1 MKALRGKLRA
11 AALFALCAALTFA
24 LPAWAAATP
33 DAASDIPGA
42 ANLLNNDALF
52 YGYLLRRAG
61 ASNDAVLM
69 SNAASL
75 LEEPNRTTC
84 EKLKAVVA
92 EVASGERTSSVLRVT
107 YPGFQKFWSAAELG
121 VANIVEDGHITED
134 AKAALLNKMRA
145 CFVEIDEQAADNGFT
160 KKSTE
165 RIVSAL
171 ISDCPYEM
179 YWFDGT
185 QGYASDMAQEF
196 FTFTAE
202 WKKGEGYC
210 IAPYVSEDGD
220 TVELAYEFS
229 MLVSADFGEGA
240 EINPNLRA
248 RIDAA
253 LDRAS
258 SIVTKYAGK
267 GDYEKLLGYATEICD
282 LTDYD
287 YPAAQN
293 SETTPYGDPWQLI
306 SVFDGDDSTKVVCE
320 GYAKAFKY
328 LCDLS
333 AFSSPKVECRLV
345 SGALSGGTGGGQHM
359 WNVVTMENG
368 KNYLVDVTNSDN
380 TRGASF
386 LFLKGAAPDNADAT
400 RYTFYNDII
409 FLYDDQTVGLWGSE
423 WLTLDT
429 ADYDPSEPSAPS
441 ASLRLGGYGLS
452 VSGKAVSMD
461 DLRGGAEI
469 AVTKDDADADG
480 NVTICLAAYSAE
492 GRMEYAQLQELN
504 LSQSSGTFQTQ
515 ALPDG
520 AAYARFIAVNADFV
534 PLASA
539 QTPD

>member
-1 MKALRGKLRA
+1 MKALRGKLRT
-11 AALFALCAALTFA
+11 AALFALCAALAFA

-33 DAASDIPGA
+33 DAAPDIPGA
-42 ANLLNNDALF
+42 ANLLDNDALF
-52 YGYLLRRAG
+52 YGYLLQRAG

-69 SNAASL
+69 SDAASL

-84 EKLKAVVA
+84 EKLKAIVA
-92 EVASGERTSSVLRVT
+92 EIASGERTSAVLRVT

-210 IAPYVSEDGD
+210 IAPYIPGDGD

-229 MLVSADFGEGA
+229 MSVSADFGEGA

-248 RIDAA
+248 RIDTA
-253 LDRAS
+253 LDKAS
-258 SIVTKYAGK
+258 SIVKQYAGK
-267 GDYEKLLGYATEICD
+267 GDYGKLLGYATEICG

-293 SETTPYGDPWQLI
+293 PETTPYGDPWQLI

-380 TRGASF
+380 AQGASF

-400 RYTFYNDII
+400 QYSFHKNII
-409 FLYDDQTVGLWGSE
+409 FRYDEQTVGLWGGE

-429 ADYDPSEPSAPS
+429 ADYEPPEPSAPS

-461 DLRGGAEI
+461 DLRNGAEI
-469 AVTKDDADADG
+469 AVTKEDADADG
-480 NVTICLAAYSAE
+480 SVTICLAAYSAG
-492 GRMEYAQLQELN
+492 GRMQYAQLEELN
-504 LSQSSGTFQTQ
+504 LSQSSGTFRTQ

-520 AAYARFIAVNADFV
+520 AAYAKFIAANAGFV
-534 PLASA
+534 PLASVR
-539 QTPD
+539 TPD